1 MLSSACQYSIR
12 AMIYLATQKTD
23 RFIPV
28 REISAQVGVSHS
40 FLAKV
45 LGDLSSGGLL
55 RSLRG
60 PTGGVHLAKPS
71 KEVKIADIVRAVDGE
86 NVFAKCV
93 LGLPDCGESLP
104 CPLHQSWGHVRD
116 EFRFMM
122 EQTTLEEFANQTVSQ
137 GLRLKADLSDFVLN
151 INKSS

>member
-12 AMIYLATQKTD
+12 AMIYLATQNTD
-23 RFIPV
+23 RYIPV

-45 LGDLSSGGLL
+45 LGDLSSSGLL

-60 PTGGVHLAKPS
+60 PTGGVRLAKPS
-71 KEVKIADIVRAVDGE
+71 QEVKMADIVRAVDGKQ
-86 NVFAKCV
+86 VFDKCV
-93 LGLPDCGESLP
+93 LGLPDCGEALP
-104 CPLHQSWGHVRD
+104 CPLHKAWGRVRD
-116 EFRFMM
+116 EFRLMM
-122 EQTTLEEFANQTVSQ
+122 EQTTLAEFANQTARQ